1 MIWKLLW
8 WKKPRTLNMTAS
20 FWRDEALYWM
30 SQYRT
35 QFAVSLNLRGLI
47 EEREGKIKALR
58 DEVGDAKISVNEMK
72 KQIEAMN
79 TGGHA

>member
-8 WKKPRTLNMTAS
+8 WKKPPRKNFVAD
-20 FWRDEALYWM
+20 FWKDEALYWM
-30 SQYRT
+30 SQYRA
-35 QFAVSLNLRGLI
+35 QSAVSLNLKGLI
-47 EEREGKIKALR
+47 EEREDKIKALR

-72 KQIEAMN
+72 AQIEAMN